1 MAKKK
6 LFTKFNVKNLFTRTL
21 ETQLAVF
28 NTGVEFW
35 NRVARDSLKLGDA
48 LGEGLSDY
56 KKDSGNAKKAL
67 RKMAGSG
74 LHFLNDLSL
83 MPTHLKKSFTSEMEK
98 VRKTNKSSATSK
110 KSTRRKRQTR
120 RTAKAQ

>member
-1 MAKKK
+1 MAKRKISVK
-6 LFTKFNVKNLFTRTL
+6 SNVKNLFTRTL

-35 NRVARDSLKLGDA
+35 NKVIKDSSKLGDA
-48 LGEGLSDY
+48 LGEGLDDY

-67 RKMAGSG
+67 CKVADSG
-74 LHFLNDLSL
+74 KHFLSSMSK
-83 MPTHLKKSFTSEMEK
+83 MPTHVKSSFTTEMEK

-110 KSTRRKRQTR
+110 NRSRRKRPTS
-120 RTAKAQ
+120 RTAKA